1 MTYKK
6 VNLTLHL
13 ISKWF
18 QINQDI
24 LNENKTF
31 AINFSLIKTR
41 THTLNLIQNIQNL
54 NLTESIKFWDMHLEQ
69 FIMETA
75 HGKIIEETE
84 YSML

>member
-1 MTYKK
+1 LTYKK
-6 VNLTLHL
+6 VNLTLQL

-18 QINQDI
+18 QINQDV

-31 AINFSLIKTR
+31 AINFSLAKTR
-41 THTLNLIQNIQNL
+41 THTLNLIQDIQNL

-69 FIMETA
+69 FIMETVR
-75 HGKIIEETE
+75 GKIIEETE